1 MTIVQLRANLSVIIA
16 TLLLGLLAAGCTSEE
31 DPERYVARV
40 GDSYLMQEDVDRQ
53 LGSLP
58 STPDSAVARQQII
71 EQWVTNEL
79 LYQEATRRGMQNDE
93 DVQRLIEESERN
105 VLVNALVAEMY
116 EENDVTPAPG
126 EMQSYYERHK
136 EQLRLREGFV
146 RVRYL
151 ETRTRDDAEAA
162 RSAIQQAG
170 IAERDSVWEDVVN
183 RMAIDPSLSTEI
195 SQDFY
200 PESRIF
206 AGNPALRNALS
217 GLVDGQASPVVE
229 TDSTFIVIQLA
240 QRVPAQTMPEP
251 QWIEEELARR
261 LVIQGRKQLY
271 ARQVQRLRNEALARE
286 DLEVR

>member
-1 MTIVQLRANLSVIIA
+1 MQGRANLSVIIA
-16 TLLLGLLAAGCTSEE
+16 AILIGLLAAGCASEE
-31 DPERYVARV
+31 EAERYVARV
-40 GDSYLMQEDVDRQ
+40 GDRYLMQEDVDRQ
-53 LGSLP
+53 LSSLP
-58 STPDSAVARQQII
+58 SPQDSAVARQQII

-79 LYQEATRRGMQNDE
+79 LYQEAIRRGMQDDD
-93 DVQRLIEESERN
+93 DVQRLLEESERN

-162 RSAIQQAG
+162 RRAIQQAG
-170 IAERDSVWEDVVN
+170 IAERDSVWEDIV
-183 RMAIDPSLSTEI
+183 RRTAIDPSLSTEI

-206 AGNPALRNALS
+206 AGNRALRDALS
-217 GLVDGQASPVVE
+217 GLLDGQTSPIVE
-229 TDSTFIVIQLA
+229 TDSTFIIIQLA